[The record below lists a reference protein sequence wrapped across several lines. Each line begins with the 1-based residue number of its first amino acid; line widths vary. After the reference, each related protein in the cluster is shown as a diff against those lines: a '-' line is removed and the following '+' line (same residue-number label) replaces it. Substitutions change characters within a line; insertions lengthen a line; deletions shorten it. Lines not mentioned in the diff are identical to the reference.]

1 MSKSRIQHFDAEEGE
16 QQLLS
21 HYRITTNG
29 NGQDVP
35 VPVVDVR
42 DGISYRILAY
52 NMIKASNRSKYTT
65 YNQYHTSRKK
75 QTRI

>member
-1 MSKSRIQHFDAEEGE
+1 MSQTRIQHFDAEGE
-16 QQLLS
+16 EEQLLS
-21 HYRITTNG
+21 HYRITTNQY
-29 NGQDVP
+29 GQDVP

-52 NMIKASNRSKYTT
+52 NMIKASNRSKYMN
-65 YNQYHTSRKK
+65 YNQYHTSPKK

>member
-1 MSKSRIQHFDAEEGE
+1 MSKTRIQHFEDEG

-21 HYRITTNG
+21 HYRITTNQY
-29 NGQDVP
+29 GQDVP

-52 NMIKASNRSKYTT
+52 NMIKASKSSKWIT
-65 YNQYHTSRKK
+65 YNQYHRSPKK

>member
-1 MSKSRIQHFDAEEGE
+1 MNKTRIQHFDAEEGE
-16 QQLLS
+16 EKLLS
-21 HYRITTNG
+21 HYRITTNQY
-29 NGQDVP
+29 GQDIP

-52 NMIKASNRSKYTT
+52 NMIKASNRSKYMN
-65 YNQYHTSRKK
+65 YNQYHTSPKK

>member
-1 MSKSRIQHFDAEEGE
+1 MSQTRIQHFDAEGGE
-16 QQLLS
+16 EQLLS
-21 HYRITTNG
+21 HYRITTNQYG
-29 NGQDVP
+29 RDIA

-52 NMIKASNRSKYTT
+52 NMIKASNRSKYMN
-65 YNQYHTSRKK
+65 YNQYHTSPKK

>member
-1 MSKSRIQHFDAEEGE
+1 MNKTRIQHFDAEEGE
-16 QQLLS
+16 EKLLS
-21 HYRITTNG
+21 HSRITTNQY
-29 NGQDVP
+29 GQDIP

-52 NMIKASNRSKYTT
+52 NMIKASNRSKYMN
-65 YNQYHTSRKK
+65 YNQYHTSPKK

>member
-1 MSKSRIQHFDAEEGE
+1 MSKTRIQHFDSEGGEE
-16 QQLLS
+16 QLLS
-21 HYRITTNG
+21 HYRITTNQY
-29 NGQDVP
+29 GQDVP

-52 NMIKASNRSKYTT
+52 NMIRASNRSKYMN
-65 YNQYHTSRKK
+65 YNQYHISPKK

>member
-1 MSKSRIQHFDAEEGE
+1 MNKTRIQHFDTEEGE
-16 QQLLS
+16 EKLLS
-21 HYRITTNG
+21 HYRITTNQY
-29 NGQDVP
+29 GQDVP

-52 NMIKASNRSKYTT
+52 NMIRASNRSKYMN
-65 YNQYHTSRKK
+65 YNQYHISPKK

>member
-1 MSKSRIQHFDAEEGE
+1 MSTRIQHFDAEGGE
-16 QQLLS
+16 QLLS
-21 HYRITTNG
+21 HYRITTNQYG
-29 NGQDVP
+29 RDVA

-52 NMIKASNRSKYTT
+52 NMIKASNRSKWIN
-65 YNQYHTSRKK
+65 YNQYHTSPKK

>member
-1 MSKSRIQHFDAEEGE
+1 MNKTRIQHFDAEEGE
-16 QQLLS
+16 EKLLS
-21 HYRITTNG
+21 HYRITTNQY
-29 NGQDVP
+29 GQDIP

-65 YNQYHTSRKK
+65 YNQYHTSPKK

>member
-1 MSKSRIQHFDAEEGE
+1 MKTRIQHFDVEEGKE
-16 QQLLS
+16 QLLS
-21 HYRITTNG
+21 HYRITTNQLG
-29 NGQDVP
+29 RDVA

>member
-1 MSKSRIQHFDAEEGE
+1 MSQTRIQHFDTEEGE
-16 QQLLS
+16 QKLLS
-21 HYRITTNG
+21 HYRITTNQHG
-29 NGQDVP
+29 RDIA

-52 NMIKASNRSKYTT
+52 NMIKASQRSKYMN
-65 YNQYHTSRKK
+65 YNQYHTSPKK

>member
-1 MSKSRIQHFDAEEGE
+1 MSQTRIQHFDTEEGE
-16 QQLLS
+16 EKLLS
-21 HYRITTNG
+21 HYRITTNQY
-29 NGQDVP
+29 GQDIP

-52 NMIKASNRSKYTT
+52 NMIKASNRSKWMN
-65 YNQYHTSRKK
+65 YNQYHTSPKK